1 MKDRILLLV
10 ALLMGVLASRAENV
24 VSLSSVRG
32 APGEEVT
39 VDVSLSNS
47 DAVSALQLS
56 IPLDESLTLVDGSA
70 TLSDR
75 ATNHQATIGVKGGT
89 LNVMVF
95 SLGMT
100 ALDGTS
106 GNVVS
111 FRLKLGREPQDIDLT
126 PSKVV
131 LTKSDGSTVTAT
143 SQNGSVSVRT
153 AKAQYSSMS
162 LDFGHVPIR
171 ETYTKT
177 LTVTNVGNEPLT
189 VTGVNFSDVNVFS
202 STTAFPF
209 TLDAEASKD
218 VNVTY
223 QPTERGSVEKSVQVV
238 CNSISKLN
246 TIALKADPFAVNELH
261 VQDASGVSDEEVT
274 VHLTV
279 NNMDAI
285 TGFQFEFDLPDA
297 LKYVEGSF
305 ALSDRK
311 ADHTILTTLNE
322 GCLRAISYS
331 STNAA
336 FTGNDGEI
344 ASFKVKLNGRDGT
357 MLEARKAV
365 LTAQIK
371 GVTTD
376 VLSEKYSGY
385 VNISSPRIRA
395 NNTLNF
401 GAVSVTEGCEKTFC
415 INNSGN
421 APLTIS
427 RVVFDN
433 ENLTVKENLPIEVP
447 AHGSKEVTVVYG
459 SVEQKAFEATM
470 QIYSNDPEQ
479 RLLNVA
485 VTGSR
490 FAPNYLEVATKD
502 VFVDGMLTIDVS
514 LNTYDPIT
522 GLQFDVTYP
531 NKVFEPFEDNVTLE
545 GRAQD
550 MTVTARELSAGTLRY
565 FCYFLDGNGI
575 AAGSGKAFSI
585 KMKPVG
591 EEVPEG
597 NYTIRVKNIKLGT
610 SEMADKYAGKDT
622 ESTFKVKKHTPV
634 TISAKSY
641 SRKYGE
647 ANPTFAY
654 TAEGATLVGTPD
666 ISCEAT
672 ATSPVGTY
680 PIVISK
686 GSVTN
691 EDDSY
696 VNGTLTIT
704 KAPLTITPQSY
715 VVKQGETL
723 PTFEVAYNGFKN
735 GETKE
740 ILTKQPIISCS
751 ATSSGVLGTYDMVV
765 SGAEAENYDIT
776 YVNGTLSVVDADA
789 VVVTAKSYTRKYG
802 EANPT
807 FEYTSAGAVLDGTP
821 TISCEAT
828 TASPVGTYPIAIS
841 KGNVINYNDSYVNGV
856 LTITKAPLKISAK
869 NYTIKQGEALPTFE
883 VTYDGFKNDE
893 TADVL
898 IKQPTITCVATS
910 TSTPNTYDI
919 VVSGAEAENYEISYV
934 AGTLT
939 ITDADAVV
947 VTAKSYTRKY
957 GESNPTFEFTSA
969 GALLNGT
976 PAISCEATTASPV
989 GTYPIAISKGSVTN
1003 YNDSYINGTLTITK
1017 ASLSITAQNY
1027 VIKQGDELPTF
1038 EVTYDGFKNDES
1050 ADVLT
1055 KKPVIACTA
1064 TSSDVLGT
1072 YEIVVSG
1079 AEAENYDIS
1088 YVTGTLSVVD
1098 ADAVVVTAKSY
1109 TREYGEANPTFEY
1122 TSAGVNLEGTP
1133 EINCEATAASPVGT
1147 YPIVVSKGSVAN
1159 YNDTYIN
1166 GTLTITKAPLNIT
1179 AQSYVIKQGEA
1190 LPTFEVVYAGFKNDE
1205 SADVLTKKPVI
1216 ACTATSSD
1224 VLGTYEI
1231 VVSGAEAENYD
1242 ISYVTGTLSVVDADA
1257 VVVTAKSYT
1266 REYGEA
1272 NPTFEY
1278 TSAGVNLEG
1287 TPEITCE
1294 ATATS
1299 SVGTYPIVVSKGSVA
1314 NYNDTYINGTLTI
1327 TKAPLTITAQ
1337 SYVIKQ
1343 GEALPTFE
1351 FTYEGFKNG
1360 EKSDVLTKQPTIIC
1374 AATSSSVLG
1383 TYEIVVSGAEA
1394 ENYGITFVNGLLTIE
1409 AVETP
1414 VDNTFEEEGASYE
1427 KQDDGTVS
1435 FMEQENASGSVE
1447 IPETVTH
1454 DGVEYQVTAIAEG
1467 AFKDNTNLK
1476 EISIPES
1483 IASIGVD
1490 AFAGC
1495 TNLKKINLYS
1505 EEPISIDQADAS
1517 SVFSG
1522 VDTENCTLY
1531 VPAGS
1536 AEAYRQADGW
1546 KAFKNIVEM
1555 EDPDEISDVNAD
1567 NGEYR
1572 IYTLDGKP
1580 VEALQK
1586 GVNIIRHSN
1595 GATQKVFVK

>member
-1 MKDRILLLV
+1 MKDRLLLLV
-10 ALLMGVLASRAENV
+10 AVLMGVLASRAENV

-39 VDVSLSNS
+39 MDVSLSNS

-56 IPLDESLTLVDGSA
+56 IPLDESLTLVEGSA

-75 ATNHQATIGVKGGT
+75 ATNHQATIGVKDGV

-106 GNVVS
+106 GKVVS
-111 FRLKLGREPQDIDLT
+111 FRLKLGREPQDISLD

-131 LTKSDGSTVTAT
+131 LTKSEGSTVTAT
-143 SQNGSVSVRT
+143 SQNGSVSIRT

-177 LTVTNVGNEPLT
+177 LTVTNVGNEPLA

-209 TLDAEASKD
+209 TLDAGASKD

-223 QPTERGSVEKSVQVV
+223 KPTERGSVEKSVQVV

-246 TIALKADPFAVNELH
+246 TITLKADPFAVNELH
-261 VQDASGVSDEEVT
+261 VQDASGVSGEEVT
-274 VHLTV
+274 VHLTM

-311 ADHTILTTLNE
+311 ADHTILATLNE

-344 ASFKVKLNGRDGT
+344 ASFKVKLDGRNGT
-357 MLEARKAV
+357 TLEARKAV

-371 GVTTD
+371 GMTTD

-385 VNISSPRIRA
+385 VNIRSPRISA

-401 GAVSVTEGCEKTFC
+401 GAVSVTEGCEKTFS
-415 INNSGN
+415 IRNNGN

-427 RVVFDN
+427 RIVFDN
-433 ENLTVKENLPIEVP
+433 ENLTVKESLPIEVP
-447 AHGSKEVTVVYG
+447 ANGSKEVTVVYG

-531 NKVFEPFEDNVTLE
+531 NKVFEPFDDNVTLE
-545 GRAQD
+545 ERAQG
-550 MTVTARELSAGTLRY
+550 MTVTAREIATGTLRY

-575 AAGSGKAFSI
+575 AVGSEKAFSI

-622 ESTFKVKKHTPV
+622 ESAFKVKKHTPV
-634 TISAKSY
+634 TVKASSY

-647 ANPTFAY
+647 ANPTFGY
-654 TAEGATLVGTPD
+654 TAEGTTLVGTPD

-672 ATSPVGTY
+672 STSPVGTY

-704 KAPLTITPQSY
+704 QAPLTITAQSY
-715 VVKQGETL
+715 VV
-723 PTFEVAYNGFKN
+723 
-735 GETKE
+735 
-740 ILTKQPIISCS
+740 
-751 ATSSGVLGTYDMVV
+751 
-765 SGAEAENYDIT
+765 
-776 YVNGTLSVVDADA
+776 
-789 VVVTAKSYTRKYG
+789 
-802 EANPT
+802 
-807 FEYTSAGAVLDGTP
+807 
-821 TISCEAT
+821 
-828 TASPVGTYPIAIS
+828 
-841 KGNVINYNDSYVNGV
+841 
-856 LTITKAPLKISAK
+856 
-869 NYTIKQGEALPTFE
+869 
-883 VTYDGFKNDE
+883 
-893 TADVL
+893 
-898 IKQPTITCVATS
+898 
-910 TSTPNTYDI
+910 
-919 VVSGAEAENYEISYV
+919 
-934 AGTLT
+934 
-939 ITDADAVV
+939 
-947 VTAKSYTRKY
+947 
-957 GESNPTFEFTSA
+957 
-969 GALLNGT
+969 
-976 PAISCEATTASPV
+976 
-989 GTYPIAISKGSVTN
+989 
-1003 YNDSYINGTLTITK
+1003 
-1017 ASLSITAQNY
+1017 
-1027 VIKQGDELPTF
+1027 KQGDELPTF

-1079 AEAENYDIS
+1079 AEAENYEIS
-1088 YVTGTLSVVD
+1088 YVAGTLSVVD

-1109 TREYGEANPTFEY
+1109 SREYGEENPTFEY
-1122 TSAGVNLEGTP
+1122 TSAGVELEGTP
-1133 EINCEATAASPVGT
+1133 AIACEATAASPVGT
-1147 YPIVVSKGSVAN
+1147 YPIVISKGEVTN
-1159 YNDTYIN
+1159 YNDSYVN
-1166 GTLTITKAPLNIT
+1166 GTLTITKAPLNIA
-1179 AQSYVIKQGEA
+1179 AQNYVIKQGEA
-1190 LPTFEVVYAGFKNDE
+1190 LPTFEVA
-1205 SADVLTKKPVI
+1205 
-1216 ACTATSSD
+1216 
-1224 VLGTYEI
+1224 
-1231 VVSGAEAENYD
+1231 
-1242 ISYVTGTLSVVDADA
+1242 
-1257 VVVTAKSYT
+1257 
-1266 REYGEA
+1266 
-1272 NPTFEY
+1272 
-1278 TSAGVNLEG
+1278 
-1287 TPEITCE
+1287 
-1294 ATATS
+1294 
-1299 SVGTYPIVVSKGSVA
+1299 
-1314 NYNDTYINGTLTI
+1314 
-1327 TKAPLTITAQ
+1327 
-1337 SYVIKQ
+1337 
-1343 GEALPTFE
+1343 
-1351 FTYEGFKNG
+1351 YEGFKNN
-1360 EKSDVLTKQPTIIC
+1360 ENANKLTKQPVVTC
-1374 AATSSSVLG
+1374 SATSSSVLG
-1383 TYEIVVSGAEA
+1383 TYEIVVGGAEA
-1394 ENYGITFVNGLLTIE
+1394 ENYEITFVNGTLTIE
-1409 AVETP
+1409 AGEEP
-1414 VDNTFEEEGASYE
+1414 DDNTFEEEGSGYE
-1427 KQDDGTVS
+1427 KKEDGSVA
-1435 FMEQENASGSVE
+1435 FAEQENPADGKCE

-1454 DGVEYQVTAIAEG
+1454 EGVEYRVTAIAEG
-1467 AFKDNTNLK
+1467 AFKDNANLI
-1476 EISIPES
+1476 ELSIPES
-1483 IASIGVD
+1483 IVSIGD
-1490 AFAGC
+1490 EALAGC
-1495 TNLKKINLYS
+1495 TNLEKINLYS
-1505 EEPISIDQADAS
+1505 DKPISIDQADAS

-1522 VDTENCTLY
+1522 VDTENCILY
-1531 VPAGS
+1531 VPAGT
-1536 AEAYRQADGW
+1536 AEAYRQAEGW
-1546 KAFKNIVEM
+1546 KTFKNIVEM
-1555 EDPDEISDVNAD
+1555 EDPDDINDIKAD
-1567 NGEYR
+1567 DGSYE
-1572 IYTLDGKP
+1572 IYTLDGKQ
-1580 VEALQK
+1580 VDTLQK
-1586 GVNIIRHSN
+1586 GVNIIKYKKGS
-1595 GATQKVFVK
+1595 TQKVYVK